1 MSGTIGAAGMPAG
14 TLGML
19 ARDSAAVRQR
29 MDVLIQQAATGRTA
43 ETYAGLGARATI
55 SIDLRPGLERI
66 NTYANNISQADT
78 RLGITGTAL
87 QQLSNIASSFAA
99 QTINMSA
106 QTSTA
111 VNSIAVQAGMA
122 LQQVQT
128 LLNSEVGG
136 HYLFAGQDSANQPV
150 PDPQFQAFVAAVKTP
165 VAALSATNA
174 AATTAATLTAA
185 NGASI
190 TSVTLGTARVRV
202 QLGDGAD
209 LPSGVLAGQN
219 AYAVQTASSSTGSY
233 VKDLVRSLATLAAMS
248 SGQAALGA
256 GFTSF
261 VTDIGSSLQG
271 VVAALGTEMA
281 GVGQEQIGLKD
292 QKASLSDVATALS
305 AQLSSVED
313 VDMAATA
320 TALSAVQTQ
329 LQASYRL
336 ISNMQ
341 NMSLVGYL

>member
-1 MSGTIGAAGMPAG
+1 MSGTIGTAWMPAG

-29 MDVLIQQAATGRTA
+29 MDALTQQAASGRVA
-43 ETYAGLGARATI
+43 ETYSGLGVRATI
-55 SIDLRPGLERI
+55 SIDLRPGLGRVE
-66 NTYANNISQADT
+66 TYTNNISQADT
-78 RLGITGTAL
+78 RLGVAGTAL
-87 QQLSNIASSFAA
+87 QQLSDIASNFAT

-111 VNSIAVQAGMA
+111 VDSIAVQAGMA

-128 LLNSEVGG
+128 LLNSEIGG

-150 PDPQFQAFVAAVKTP
+150 PGAEFLAFVAAVKTP
-165 VAALSATNA
+165 IGALSATNA
-174 AATTAATLTAA
+174 AATTAATLAAA

-190 TSVTLGTARVRV
+190 TSASLGTARALVNA
-202 QLGDGAD
+202 GDGSNVAT
-209 LPSGVLAGQN
+209 GVLAGRN
-219 AYAVQTASSSTGSY
+219 AYAVQNAANSTGSY
-233 VKDLVRSLATLAAMS
+233 VKDLVRSLASLAAMS
-248 SGQAALGA
+248 SGQTALGG

-261 VTDIGSSLQG
+261 VTDIGASLQG

-281 GVGQEQIGLKD
+281 GIGQEQIGLKD
-292 QKASLSDVATALS
+292 QQTSLSEVASALS

-336 ISNMQ
+336 ISNMH
-341 NMSLVGYL
+341 NMSLVEYL

>member
-1 MSGTIGAAGMPAG
+1 MGGTIGAGGMPAG

-19 ARDSAAVRQR
+19 ARDSAVVRQR
-29 MDVLIQQAATGRTA
+29 MDVLTQQAATGRVA

-55 SIDLRPGLERI
+55 SIDLRPGLERLA
-66 NTYANNISQADT
+66 TYTNNIAQADT
-78 RLGITGTAL
+78 KLGIAGTAL
-87 QQLSNIASSFAA
+87 KQLSDIASNFSS

-128 LLNSEVGG
+128 LLNTQVGG

-150 PDPQFQAFVAAVKTP
+150 PDTQFLAFVAAVKAP
-165 VAALSATNA
+165 VAALTATNA
-174 AATTAATLTAA
+174 AATTAATLTTAT
-185 NGASI
+185 GTSM

-202 QLGDGAD
+202 QSGDGAD
-209 LPSGVLAGQN
+209 LPSGVMAGQN
-219 AYAVQTASSSTGSY
+219 AYAVQTASNSTGSY
-233 VKDLVRSLATLAAMS
+233 VKDLVRSLASLAAMN
-248 SGQAALGA
+248 SGQTALGG

-261 VTDIGSSLQG
+261 VTDIGASLQG

-281 GVGQEQIGLKD
+281 GVGQEQVGLKD
-292 QKASLSDVATALS
+292 EKAHLSDVATALS

-341 NMSLVGYL
+341 SMSLVGYL